1 MNTFTFSE
9 FFSIIDKKDKKSRLA
24 ADIFI
29 HIEYKSTAEQEDI
42 MRAVVAVIGKDTVGI
57 LAKVSGICAEHN
69 ANVMDVTQTIMQ
81 DLFAMTMMIEISKLN
96 IDYID
101 FADKL
106 TKAGSEMGLQ
116 VHVMHEDIFNA
127 MHTI

>member
-1 MNTFTFSE
+1 
-9 FFSIIDKKDKKSRLA
+9 
-24 ADIFI
+24 
-29 HIEYKSTAEQEDI
+29 

-81 DLFAMTMMIEISKLN
+81 DLFAMTMMIEISKLK

-106 TKAGSEMGLQ
+106 TKAGSRRWRIRALWRMSCTRISSTQCTESDK
-116 VHVMHEDIFNA
+116 ENTDKC
-127 MHTI
+127 

>member
-1 MNTFTFSE
+1 
-9 FFSIIDKKDKKSRLA
+9 
-24 ADIFI
+24 
-29 HIEYKSTAEQEDI
+29 

-57 LAKVSGICAEHN
+57 MAKVSGICAEHN

-81 DLFAMTMMIEISKLN
+81 DLFAMTMMIEITNLN

-106 TKAGSEMGLQ
+106 TKAGGEMGLQ

-127 MHTI
+127 MHRI